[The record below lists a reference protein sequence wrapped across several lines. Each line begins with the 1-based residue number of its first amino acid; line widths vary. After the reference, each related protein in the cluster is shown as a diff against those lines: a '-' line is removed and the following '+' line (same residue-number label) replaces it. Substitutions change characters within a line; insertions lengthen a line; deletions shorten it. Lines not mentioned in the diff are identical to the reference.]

1 MTPRKLLPVVTLL
14 TLLAGC
20 QSSLSAAVESSA
32 PAAANTAPTP
42 CAGNFAQRAGTL
54 TLANTK
60 VPTDINDNKNN
71 PLYFANKINVSKPL
85 TDLARVSHLENGW
98 SSFALSIQSQG
109 AQSIS
114 VHISKAT
121 LPRGTEIWLCA
132 PDGLQNEGPYS
143 NAIGGDVWTPV
154 VAGDVVWLDVLVP
167 TAKETAF
174 KATLAEVF
182 GGFR

>member
-1 MTPRKLLPVVTLL
+1 MTLRKLLPVITLL
-14 TLLAGC
+14 TLLVGC
-20 QSSLSAAVESSA
+20 QLPLSAANDSSA
-32 PAAANTAPTP
+32 PAATNNTPTP
-42 CAGNFAQRAGTL
+42 CASNFAQRAGTL

-60 VPTDINDNKNN
+60 VPTDINDNKDN

-85 TDLARVSHLENGW
+85 LELARVSRFDNGW

-109 AQSIS
+109 AKTIS

-121 LPRGTEIWLCA
+121 LPRGTEVWLCA

-154 VAGDVVWLDVLVP
+154 VAGEVVWLDVLVP
-167 TAKETAF
+167 TEKETAF